1 LLLFP
6 GAENPQSNHLLTQK
20 NFREL
25 LLPLQKKDCVILA
38 IIDLFDFDGSVLPE
52 LDAITTNNS
61 KNVILAVNKADL
73 MPGKKLGQIRIE
85 SWVRKR

>member
-1 LLLFP
+1 
-6 GAENPQSNHLLTQK
+6 
-20 NFREL
+20 
-25 LLPLQKKDCVILA
+25 VILA